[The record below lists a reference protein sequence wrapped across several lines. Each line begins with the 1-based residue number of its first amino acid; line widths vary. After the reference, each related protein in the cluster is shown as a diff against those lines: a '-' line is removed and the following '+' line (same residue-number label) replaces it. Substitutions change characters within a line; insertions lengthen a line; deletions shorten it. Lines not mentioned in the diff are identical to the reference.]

1 MARIAMVVL
10 GLVVLR
16 AAVAGQP
23 AADPLLSR
31 LEGQWSGEGTVSN
44 QPSRIDMEWSWTL
57 GGRFLRLAFRN
68 TMGAGPKARL
78 FEGHA
83 YYQPVGAG
91 RYRGTWM
98 DNSGAIRPIEARQ
111 DGDAIVAQ
119 WGTPETEVGE
129 TTYRLLASDRMD
141 VIDRVRQKDGTWR
154 DFGRTTLTR
163 R

>member
-1 MARIAMVVL
+1 MT
-10 GLVVLR
+10 R
-16 AAVAGQP
+16 AALITAATLFLLQP
-23 AADPLLSR
+23 SAADPLLSR
-31 LEGQWSGEGTVSN
+31 LEGRWSGEGTVLG
-44 QPSRIDMEWSWTL
+44 QPSSIDMEWSWTL
-57 GGRFLRLAFRN
+57 GGRFLRLTFRN
-68 TMGAGPKARL
+68 TMGTAPKTQL

-83 YYQPVGAG
+83 YYRATGGG

-129 TTYRLLASDRMD
+129 TTYRLLAGDRME

-154 DFGRTTLTR
+154 DFGRSTLSR